1 MDRLRKNAHSTKLR
15 AAFEHV
21 DDPPPKQ
28 ENKTNAVFVALG
40 VTETDGTVY
49 TDLTGKFP
57 ITSNNGSQYMLIT
70 YDYDSNTI
78 LARPLKSRNNS
89 DMLD

>member
-1 MDRLRKNAHSTKLR
+1 MDRLRKNARSTKLR
-15 AAFEHV
+15 AAIEYV

-28 ENKTNAVFVALG
+28 ENKTNAGFVALG

-49 TDLTGKFP
+49 TNLTGKFP
-57 ITSNNGSQYMLIT
+57 IASNNGSQYMLVT
-70 YDYDSNTI
+70 YDYNSNAV
-78 LARPLKSRNNS
+78 LARLLKSRNNS